1 MRTSSPKQLSHGARD
16 RWDTGGVLLDESV
29 AAVSGTPLDFGAM
42 FGNTRPVELE
52 IGCGKGTFILAR
64 AQARPE
70 VNLLGVEWAR
80 AYCLYA
86 ADRCRRAGVANVR
99 MLRIDAALLVSKLI
113 APQSLWRIHIYFPD
127 PWPKA
132 RHHRRRLIQPA
143 FVARLH
149 ELLKPGGQLLI
160 VTDHLDYFKHIRRVV
175 AAATGFVSVPFPQ
188 MGDTQ
193 GELVGTNFERK
204 YIAQGRPFYKAA
216 LMRY

>member
-1 MRTSSPKQLSHGARD
+1 
-16 RWDTGGVLLDESV
+16 
-29 AAVSGTPLDFGAM
+29 M
-42 FGNTRPVELE
+42 FGNGRPVELE

-86 ADRCRRAGVANVR
+86 ADRCRRAAVTNVR
-99 MLRIDAALLVSKLI
+99 MLRIDAALLTNKLI
-113 APQSLWRIHIYFPD
+113 APQSLWRVHIYFPD

-149 ELLKPGGQLLI
+149 ELLQPGGQLLI
-160 VTDHLDYFKHIRRVV
+160 VTDHLDYFEHIRRVV
-175 AAATGFVSVPFPQ
+175 ARATGFVPVPFPQ
-188 MGDTQ
+188 MGDTE